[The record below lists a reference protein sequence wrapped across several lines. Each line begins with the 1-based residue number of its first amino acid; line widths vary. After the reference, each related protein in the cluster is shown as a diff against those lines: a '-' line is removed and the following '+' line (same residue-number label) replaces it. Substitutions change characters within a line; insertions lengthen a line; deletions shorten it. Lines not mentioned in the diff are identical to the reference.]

1 LLQPSPP
8 SDAVGSQDFLPE
20 QKRYL
25 EGFASGLQAAR
36 SGARTPASAAV
47 TAPSGP
53 DAAHLAAMARFEA
66 EGKKLADAE
75 RWKREEH
82 PFDGYARL
90 GDQASRNEY
99 PKPADNFRWRF
110 YGLFYLAPNQPFYM
124 ARLRMPN
131 GILNWRQLAGL
142 AGIAET
148 WGAGYAHVTTRANI
162 QIRGI
167 EAKNATHVVEAV
179 QDLGLTSRGSG
190 ADNIRNV
197 TGDATAGIAPHE
209 LLDTR
214 PDTRRWHFHVLN
226 DRSLTGLPR
235 KFNVAFDGG
244 GPISTLEETNDI
256 GFTAVR
262 VAEGAAVAGGVWYRL
277 GLGGITGHRNLAR
290 PTDVVVP
297 PQNSTKIAD
306 AIVRVF
312 IDHGDRTNRA
322 RARLKYLIDVWGLE
336 KFLAAVEE
344 KLGRQLDRVE
354 ERHVLPRPAQDRM
367 AHIGFHA
374 QKQAGLFYA
383 GIPLPV
389 GRLEAA
395 QMRALAEA
403 ARELGDGDLRLTV
416 WQNLLVSGIAEANRA
431 AFERRMA
438 AAGLTLTVSPL
449 RAGLVACTGSSAC
462 KLANARTKEMAVAI
476 AEHCEP
482 RVALDTPVNIHLTGC
497 PNSCAQHYVGDIGLV
512 GARVAAGEDE
522 TVDGYHAVIGGG
534 YGSDAR
540 IGREFAS
547 RITAEDMPR
556 FIERLLTA
564 YLAHRAGPEETFR
577 QFASRHDNETLHR
590 LAGV

>member
-1 LLQPSPP
+1 MP
-8 SDAVGSQDFLPE
+8 G

-47 TAPSGP
+47 APPSGP

-66 EGKKLADAE
+66 EGKKLADPE
-75 RWKREEH
+75 KWKREEH

-90 GDQASRNEY
+90 RDQASRNEY

-131 GILNWRQLAGL
+131 GILNWRQLAGI

-197 TGDATAGIAPHE
+197 TGDATAGIAPDE

-214 PDTRRWHFHVLN
+214 PDTRHWHFHVLN

-244 GPISTLEETNDI
+244 GPIPTLEETNDI

-262 VAEGAAVAGGVWYRL
+262 VAEGASVAPAIWYRL
-277 GLGGITGHRNLAR
+277 ALGGITGHRNLAR

-297 PQNSTKIAD
+297 PHDSTKVAD
-306 AIVRVF
+306 AVVRVF

-322 RARLKYLIDVWGLE
+322 RARLKYLIDAWGPE

-344 KLGRQLDRVE
+344 KLGRKLDRVE
-354 ERHVLPRPAQDRM
+354 ERHILPRPAQDRM

-374 QKQAGLFYA
+374 QKQPGLFYA

-389 GRLEAA
+389 GRLEPA

-403 ARELGDGDLRLTV
+403 AHELGDGDLRLTV
-416 WQNLLVSGIAEANRA
+416 WQNLLVSGIAETNRRT
-431 AFERRMA
+431 FEQRMA
-438 AAGLTLTVSPL
+438 AAGLPLAVSPL
-449 RAGLVACTGSSAC
+449 RAGLVACTGSSGC

-482 RVALDTPVNIHLTGC
+482 RVALDTPINVHLTGC

-512 GARVAAGEDE
+512 GARVATGKDE
-522 TVDGYHAVIGGG
+522 TVDGYHVVIGGS

-540 IGREFAS
+540 VGREFTRGIA
-547 RITAEDMPR
+547 AVDMPR

-577 QFASRHDNETLHR
+577 QFASRHDDETLHR
-590 LAGV
+590 LVGV